1 MKAVMYGAGNI
12 GRGFIGMLFS
22 ASGYEVT
29 FIDVAEKLIDALN
42 REKTYPVRIVSN
54 EGFEDIDV
62 ERICAVNGNNTEA
75 AAQAIAEA
83 DIMAT
88 AVGVN
93 ILKYI
98 VPNLAAGILRRI
110 QAGGSPL
117 NIIICENLIDAD
129 KLLAKLIRAE
139 LSEPEQHWFDKNI
152 GLVEASI
159 GRMVPVQT
167 EEMKAGNPLRICAEQ
182 YDFLPVDK
190 AAFKGEMPDIKNMV
204 PYEPFDFYIK
214 RKLYVHNMGH
224 AICAYL
230 GLYTHKDYI
239 YEAIDDV
246 NIQSIVQNAMLE
258 SAMAL
263 THKYRMPTEDL
274 VKHFQNLLYRFTNKA
289 LKDTCKRVGA
299 DPGRKLSPTDRLI
312 GASQLCLE
320 GNISPVFISIG
331 TAAAICEYIRENNL
345 PQSTEQAEKVLESIS
360 ALKKDHPIYTYVL
373 PVYNRFLSGVSI
385 REIRQ
390 FAEGLREKE
399 QKAVI

>member
-98 VPNLAAGILRRI
+98 VPNLAAGIRRRI

-139 LSEPEQHWFDKNI
+139 LSEPEQDWFDKNI

-167 EEMKAGNPLRICAEQ
+167 EEMKAGNPLRICAEK

-190 AAFKGEMPDIKNMV
+190 AAFKGEIPDIKNMV

-239 YEAIDDV
+239 YEAIDDI

-299 DPGRKLSPTDRLI
+299 DPRRKLSPTDRLI

-345 PQSTEQAEKVLESIS
+345 PQSTEQAGKVLESIS

>member
-75 AAQAIAEA
+75 TAQAIAEA

-98 VPNLAAGILRRI
+98 VPNLAAGIRRRI

-139 LSEPEQHWFDKNI
+139 LSEPEQDWFDKNI

-167 EEMKAGNPLRICAEQ
+167 EEMKAGNPLRICAEK

-190 AAFKGEMPDIKNMV
+190 AAFKGEITDIKNMV

-239 YEAIDDV
+239 YEAIDDI

-299 DPGRKLSPTDRLI
+299 DPRRKLSPTDRLI